1 MGNEILLMDG
11 VRYEEWA
18 PTSHDELAQMIREH
32 SKEIFGQE
40 SIYLDIRQKLKGG
53 SLAAIP
59 DAYCLT
65 FGPDTFW
72 VIEVE
77 RSAPD
82 PYSHIV
88 NQLSRFINGLDSPQ
102 SQRELRDAVY
112 SNMSQSDRERAQSR
126 SGGAVHPW
134 LEKLINQP
142 SLIVITEKAT
152 DEIRR
157 AVATLRITP
166 RVYEFRTLCRQGVG
180 MAVHQHLF
188 QPMVPIPSAP
198 PSKPSLPVPELEPP
212 PPPPPGDT
220 DDTIVVPAREDG
232 FLETFLG
239 ENRWYAIRINKAK
252 IPQIKYIACYRVSP
266 VSAIT
271 HWAPV
276 ESIQPW
282 PDEPGRFVVNFAGK
296 AEEIGPIKP
305 TPDDKLR
312 WLQGPAYTSHKKLQ
326 AAKSLDEVFR

>member
-1 MGNEILLMDG
+1 M
-11 VRYEEWA
+11 
-18 PTSHDELAQMIREH
+18 
-32 SKEIFGQE
+32 
-40 SIYLDIRQKLKGG
+40 
-53 SLAAIP
+53 
-59 DAYCLT
+59 
-65 FGPDTFW
+65 
-72 VIEVE
+72 
-77 RSAPD
+77 
-82 PYSHIV
+82 
-88 NQLSRFINGLDSPQ
+88 
-102 SQRELRDAVY
+102 
-112 SNMSQSDRERAQSR
+112 
-126 SGGAVHPW
+126 HPW

-166 RVYEFRTLCRQGVG
+166 RVYEFRTFCRQGVG

-198 PSKPSLPVPELEPP
+198 PSKPSLPVSELEPP

-252 IPQIKYIACYRVSP
+252 LPQIKYIACYRVSP

-271 HWAPV
+271 YWAPV
-276 ESIQPW
+276 RDILPYPEDLSK
-282 PDEPGRFVVNFAGK
+282 FVVYFADK
-296 AEEIGPIKP
+296 PKQIGPVALVEHGKVRHIQSP
-305 TPDDKLR
+305 RYACLDKLLR
-312 WLQGPAYTSHKKLQ
+312 
-326 AAKSLDEVFR
+326 AKNLDEVFT